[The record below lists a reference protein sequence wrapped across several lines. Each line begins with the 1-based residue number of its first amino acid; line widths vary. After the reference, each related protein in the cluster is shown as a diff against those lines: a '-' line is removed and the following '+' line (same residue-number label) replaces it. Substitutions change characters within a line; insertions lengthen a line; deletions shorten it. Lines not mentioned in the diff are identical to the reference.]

1 MKVQIEIPQKAL
13 NLAVAQISMMA
24 KDEDS
29 TNMINQ
35 AVEHC
40 NNEVTDLNIDEY
52 DEDMSIRTILAWV
65 AIVQRGNEIEKGE
78 SE

>member
-1 MKVQIEIPQKAL
+1 MKVQSEIPQKAL
-13 NLAVAQISMMA
+13 NLAVAQIMMMA

-29 TNMINQ
+29 TNMVNQ
-35 AVEHC
+35 AFERC

-65 AIVQRGNEIEKGE
+65 ALVQRGSEIEKE
-78 SE
+78 ERQ

>member
-13 NLAVAQISMMA
+13 NLAVAQIMMMA

-29 TNMINQ
+29 TNMVNQ
-35 AVEHC
+35 AFERC

-65 AIVQRGNEIEKGE
+65 ALVQRGSEIEKE
-78 SE
+78 ERQ

>member
-13 NLAVAQISMMA
+13 NLAVAQIMMMA

-35 AVEHC
+35 AFERC
-40 NNEVTDLNIDEY
+40 NSEVTELNIDDL
-52 DEDMSIRTILAWV
+52 DEDMSIRTILAYA
-65 AIVQRGNEIEKGE
+65 AIVQRGNEIE
-78 SE
+78 SEEEA

>member
-13 NLAVAQISMMA
+13 NLAVAQISVMA

-35 AVEHC
+35 AVERC
-40 NNEVTDLNIDEY
+40 NSEVTDLNIDDY

-65 AIVQRGNEIEKGE
+65 ALAQRGSEIEKE
-78 SE
+78 ERQ

>member
-24 KDEDS
+24 KDVDS
-29 TNMINQ
+29 SNMINQ
-35 AVEHC
+35 AVELC
-40 NNEVTDLNIDEY
+40 NSEVTDLNIDEY

>member
-35 AVEHC
+35 AVERC
-40 NNEVTDLNIDEY
+40 NSEVTDLNIDDY
-52 DEDMSIRTILAWV
+52 DEEMSIRTLLAWA

-78 SE
+78 RE

>member
-35 AVEHC
+35 AVERC
-40 NNEVTDLNIDEY
+40 NSEVTDLNIDDY

-65 AIVQRGNEIEKGE
+65 ALAQRGSEIEKE
-78 SE
+78 ERQ

>member
-35 AVEHC
+35 AVEHY

-65 AIVQRGNEIEKGE
+65 ALVQRGSEIEKE
-78 SE
+78 ERQ

>member
-35 AVEHC
+35 AVERC
-40 NNEVTDLNIDEY
+40 NSEVTDLNINDY
-52 DEDMSIRTILAWV
+52 DEEMSIRTLLAWA
-65 AIVQRGNEIEKGE
+65 AIAQRGNEIEKGE
-78 SE
+78 RE

>member
-35 AVEHC
+35 AVERC
-40 NNEVTDLNIDEY
+40 NSEVTDLNIDDY